1 MNENFVFAARETI
14 GKVNLKVSL
23 NGIVIS
29 NPVIFEYKSSS
40 MSNNLPNEDA
50 CKKLDELLLTSNV
63 NFEDITGVEPLNSTS
78 LPQTQTTTAIQP
90 ISSNHN
96 LYLCKDVSCQRI
108 LKTLILQKFDHLLS
122 FIHMETLEKST
133 TKSTTMLT
141 LHKSFTFFEDYLI
154 TLVKYLSQR
163 KWNKTSGANSASTI
177 TTQCQNDLSSNTTP
191 NLLYLATALDL
202 SGLIHLLFQWV
213 DSNPCRE
220 LEMEVEPGHK
230 DSNGFT
236 PLVTF

>member
-1 MNENFVFAARETI
+1 MNEKFVFAARETI

-50 CKKLDELLLTSNV
+50 CKKLDELLLTSN
-63 NFEDITGVEPLNSTS
+63 NFEDITGVEPLTTT
-78 LPQTQTTTAIQP
+78 LPQP
-90 ISSNHN
+90 ISNHN

-163 KWNKTSGANSASTI
+163 KWNKISGANSTSTI
-177 TTQCQNDLSSNTTP
+177 TTQCQNDLSSNATTP

-236 PLVTF
+236 PLVSF

>member
-1 MNENFVFAARETI
+1 MVA
-14 GKVNLKVSL
+14 L

-29 NPVIFEYKSSS
+29 NPVIFEYKSRQS
-40 MSNNLPNEDA
+40 NEDA
-50 CKKLDELLLTSNV
+50 CKKLDELLLTSN
-63 NFEDITGVEPLNSTS
+63 NFEDIIEVEPLKSIEQPSMNSA
-78 LPQTQTTTAIQP
+78 TTTTQP
-90 ISSNHN
+90 TTTNHN

-108 LKTLILQKFDHLLS
+108 LKTLILQKFDDLMSLLNIEDQVS
-122 FIHMETLEKST
+122 KST
-133 TKSTTMLT
+133 TTMLT

-163 KWNKTSGANSASTI
+163 KWNKISGAT
-177 TTQCQNDLSSNTTP
+177 TTQQFCQNDLSNVTP

-220 LEMEVEPGHK
+220 LEMEVDLKHQ

-236 PLVTF
+236 PLVRKENFYFLHFSQMMLLKSDAHSSQTIVSLFS

>member
-1 MNENFVFAARETI
+1 MNEKFVFAARETI

-50 CKKLDELLLTSNV
+50 CKKLDELLLTSN
-63 NFEDITGVEPLNSTS
+63 NFEDITGVEPLTTT
-78 LPQTQTTTAIQP
+78 LPQP
-90 ISSNHN
+90 ISNHN

-141 LHKSFTFFEDYLI
+141 QHKSFTFFEDYLI

-163 KWNKTSGANSASTI
+163 KWNKISGANSTSTI
-177 TTQCQNDLSSNTTP
+177 TTQCQNDLSSNATTP

-202 SGLIHLLFQWV
+202 SGLIHLLFQWM

-236 PLVTF
+236 PLVSF

>member
-1 MNENFVFAARETI
+1 M
-14 GKVNLKVSL
+14 SL

-40 MSNNLPNEDA
+40 NQSNNEDA

-108 LKTLILQKFDHLLS
+108 LKTLILQKFDHLMSLLS
-122 FIHMETLEKST
+122 IEDQVSKST
-133 TKSTTMLT
+133 TTMLT

-163 KWNKTSGANSASTI
+163 KWNKISGAT
-177 TTQCQNDLSSNTTP
+177 TTQQFCQNDLSNVTP

-220 LEMEVEPGHK
+220 LEMEVDLKHQ

-236 PLVTF
+236 PLVRKKTFIFSTSLK

>member
-1 MNENFVFAARETI
+1 VQEGVLKAECPARATS
-14 GKVNLKVSL
+14 GKVNLEVSL

-40 MSNNLPNEDA
+40 NQSNNDDA

-108 LKTLILQKFDHLLS
+108 LKTLILQKFDHLMS
-122 FIHMETLEKST
+122 FIHIEDQSSIKS
-133 TKSTTMLT
+133 STAMLT

-177 TTQCQNDLSSNTTP
+177 TTQCHKLK
-191 NLLYLATALDL
+191 LL
-202 SGLIHLLFQWV
+202 LLFNLYHPIITYT
-213 DSNPCRE
+213 SAKMSAAKE
-220 LEMEVEPGHK
+220 
-230 DSNGFT
+230 F
-236 PLVTF
+236 

>member
-1 MNENFVFAARETI
+1 M
-14 GKVNLKVSL
+14 SL

-40 MSNNLPNEDA
+40 NQSNNEDA
-50 CKKLDELLLTSNV
+50 CKKLDELLLTSNQV

-108 LKTLILQKFDHLLS
+108 LKTLILQKFDHLMS
-122 FIHMETLEKST
+122 FIHIEDQSSIKS
-133 TKSTTMLT
+133 STAMLT

>member
-1 MNENFVFAARETI
+1 M
-14 GKVNLKVSL
+14 SL

-40 MSNNLPNEDA
+40 NQSNNEDA

-108 LKTLILQKFDHLLS
+108 LKTLILQKFDDLMSLLNIEDQVS
-122 FIHMETLEKST
+122 KST
-133 TKSTTMLT
+133 TTMLT

-163 KWNKTSGANSASTI
+163 KWNKISGAT
-177 TTQCQNDLSSNTTP
+177 TTQQFCQNDLSNVTP

-220 LEMEVEPGHK
+220 LEMEVDLKHQ

-236 PLVTF
+236 PLVRKKTFIFSTSLK